1 MLVTRKGIQY
11 ELTPKK
17 VNYDARLYVKISSKM
32 LEDLH
37 KVAEIKGVPLS
48 RLIRNVMDEYIKNNL
63 K

>member
-1 MLVTRKGIQY
+1 MLVVRNGKQY

-17 VNYDARLYVKISSKM
+17 KNYDARLYVKISSKM
-32 LEDLH
+32 LKDLH

-48 RLIRNVMDEYIKNNL
+48 RLIRNLIDEYIKDNL

>member
-1 MLVTRKGIQY
+1 MLVTRKGTQY

-17 VNYDARLYVKISSKM
+17 KNYDARLYVKISSKM

-48 RLIRNVMDEYIKNNL
+48 RLIRNLMDEYIKDNL

>member
-1 MLVTRKGIQY
+1 MLVTRKGTQY

-37 KVAEIKGVPLS
+37 KIANQKNIALS
-48 RLIRNVMDEYIKNNL
+48 KLIRSVLDECIENNL